1 MTIKVACDCVRKKN
15 AHKRRVQILL
25 EVTHVPVIVG
35 TTAMEQTMEQVAVV
49 STLINIS
56 MNGGFK

>member
-1 MTIKVACDCVRKKN
+1 MMTSITVM
-15 AHKRRVQILL
+15 HKRRVQILL